1 MDGFLA
7 CAAKTKQRL
16 AAAHTRPCTP
26 SLSSTSVVV
35 SLGLRE
41 MLHYSDLKKSVDN
54 TYVIRVR
61 GFPIGRKFVS
71 LHIESNSIRFIRM
84 NCFNSEVSFVNTSKK
99 HEQVLLLYILLFG
112 VRYV

>member
-26 SLSSTSVVV
+26 SLSSTNVVV
-35 SLGLRE
+35 SLWLRE
-41 MLHYSDLKKSVDN
+41 MLHYSDRKKALAIRIYR
-54 TYVIRVR
+54 YVIR

-71 LHIESNSIRFIRM
+71 FE
-84 NCFNSEVSFVNTSKK
+84 FNQFDP
-99 HEQVLLLYILLFG
+99 
-112 VRYV
+112 